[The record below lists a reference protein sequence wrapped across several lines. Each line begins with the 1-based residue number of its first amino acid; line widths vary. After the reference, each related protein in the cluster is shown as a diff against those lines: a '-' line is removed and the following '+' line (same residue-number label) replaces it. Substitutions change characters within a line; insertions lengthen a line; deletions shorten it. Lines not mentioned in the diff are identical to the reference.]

1 MCSLIKNDFE
11 SIQYF
16 QHSRNELRVCLYYNQ
31 QNRGDM
37 IPLNSQS
44 ASRVGN
50 EGATMP
56 KSNTYL
62 AASTCADEG
71 GGIYAFLLCAMPRI
85 VANILDLR
93 SLFFFMINHRKL

>member
-31 QNRGDM
+31 QNRGDTV
-37 IPLNSQS
+37 PRNSHQS
-44 ASRVGN
+44 ASRVVN

-56 KSNTYL
+56 KSSTCL
-62 AASTCADEG
+62 AANTCADEG
-71 GGIYAFLLCAMPRI
+71 GGIYAFLLCAMPRSEYSRF
-85 VANILDLR
+85 AFT
-93 SLFFFMINHRKL
+93 FFS